1 MGGSYGGFMVLAAI
15 TSYPDLWAAAVR
27 AVRDRQLRGTFLEN
41 TSSYRR
47 KLRESEYGN
56 LEDDG
61 DFLREISPIHYVDRI
76 TAPLLVL
83 HGATDPRVPISET
96 EQIVEAL
103 REQGKVVEY
112 VRFEDEGHG
121 FVKRGNRL
129 TTVSAIFGLFRP
141 ALVTRGG
148 AHKGICSN

>member
-1 MGGSYGGFMVLAAI
+1 MAAI
-15 TSYPDLWAAAVR
+15 TSYPDLWAAAVELYGI
-27 AVRDRQLRGTFLEN
+27 ANFETFLEN

-103 REQGKVVEY
+103 RGQGQVVEY

-129 TTVSAIFGLFRP
+129 TATSSVSAFFDRYL
-141 ALVTRGG
+141 
-148 AHKGICSN
+148 